1 MLQPAVM
8 VSGKKVILSKLTAAL
23 GGVGQFSVARDSFDL
38 LFLKKTNTYY
48 LKQFDINLFILTFLL
63 LYLKV
68 SAISALHHFVY

>member
-48 LKQFDINLFILTFLL
+48 LQKTNLHPRFL
-63 LYLKV
+63 
-68 SAISALHHFVY
+68 SALGKALAKIQESYEC

>member
-38 LFLKKTNTYY
+38 LF
-48 LKQFDINLFILTFLL
+48 F
-63 LYLKV
+63 
-68 SAISALHHFVY
+68 